1 MGAIVNSNKKYFYSF
16 AILISLI
23 ATSLI
28 ISAAGVNTNIG
39 WHPIQQVSTDDTGFK
54 HLDQNYNHIVDEADY
69 AHNAG
74 AVSWNDILNMPACF
88 ADGIDNEGSGGTG
101 GTCSWLTSGSNI
113 YYNSG
118 NVGIGTANPSEKL
131 TVLEMY

>member
-39 WHPIQQVSTDDTGFK
+39 WHPIQQ
-54 HLDQNYNHIVDEADY
+54 E
-69 AHNAG
+69 
-74 AVSWNDILNMPACF
+74 
-88 ADGIDNEGSGGTG
+88 
-101 GTCSWLTSGSNI
+101 
-113 YYNSG
+113 
-118 NVGIGTANPSEKL
+118 VGIQFSKFQQMILVLNILIKITIILLTKL
-131 TVLEMY
+131 IMRIMLVQ